1 MIGSYDRLKYIE
13 GRNNQTVKMSDNV
26 KIGNFTYENKEIVMR

>member
-26 KIGNFTYENKEIVMR
+26 KIGNFTYENKETVMR

>member
-26 KIGNFTYENKEIVMR
+26 KIGNFTDENKETVMR

>member
-1 MIGSYDRLKYIE
+1 MVGSYDRLKYIE

-26 KIGNFTYENKEIVMR
+26 KIGNFTYENKETVMR

>member
-13 GRNNQTVKMSDNV
+13 SRNNLTVKMSDNV
-26 KIGNFTYENKEIVMR
+26 KIGNFTYENKETVMR